1 MDPMQPFDTRCRKPA
16 AGDKVDTDRQE
27 LARGVKINAPHVEI
41 NSAIQR
47 VRRRRPRS
55 RSLRHLRRFWRR
67 QPTDKH
73 FVWELT
79 DARPDG
85 GGRHDLLA
93 ILMIS
98 LARCRRPAN
107 HYAALH
113 SMSPMLADPGLESS
127 RLVPSGSDYD
137 PIETS
142 PSLVS
147 IETEQLQI

>member
-1 MDPMQPFDTRCRKPA
+1 VPQTGC
-16 AGDKVDTDRQE
+16 
-27 LARGVKINAPHVEI
+27 
-41 NSAIQR
+41 
-47 VRRRRPRS
+47 
-55 RSLRHLRRFWRR
+55 RR
-67 QPTDKH
+67 QSRYRSSGACARRQNQCPARRNQFCHPEGKAAEAKVTIAAAFASILAAAPTDKH

-98 LARCRRPAN
+98 LARCRRPAD

-137 PIETS
+137 PTETS